1 MRSTPSGTSWIKCLA
16 AWCCLVAVPL
26 SLLVVLL
33 MPVHLDRGLLSGA
46 TTASSSWLGSKA
58 FTCALAAVLPAAV
71 MARFFSPIR
80 YYLRLTT
87 FLVSLG
93 ANSFWGVCVSI
104 AMSLVGRGRDIN
116 YVVARSFEA
125 STAPLVGV
133 SLRVEGR
140 HHLEENR
147 PAVLVG
153 NHQTML
159 DILYLGAVFPKG
171 TAIMAKRELLYTPLL
186 GQFMYLSKA
195 VFVNR
200 AKREDA
206 VKVFAKVASEMK
218 RKSLSL
224 FIFPEGTRSA
234 SAVPSLLP
242 FKKGAF
248 HLAVQAQLP
257 IVPIVCENYAHVYHA
272 KSKCFDGGEIVVRVL
287 PPISTEGLTSSH
299 DDIQAL
305 TDKTRNAMLEAIEDL
320 GRRRQE
326 LLSQSQP
333 AARISDERQPLLSSP
348 APAPA
353 AAGDEAQQPAEGETA
368 SATVDPEQ

>member
-1 MRSTPSGTSWIKCLA
+1 M
-16 AWCCLVAVPL
+16 
-26 SLLVVLL
+26 
-33 MPVHLDRGLLSGA
+33 
-46 TTASSSWLGSKA
+46 
-58 FTCALAAVLPAAV
+58 
-71 MARFFSPIR
+71 
-80 YYLRLTT
+80 
-87 FLVSLG
+87 
-93 ANSFWGVCVSI
+93 
-104 AMSLVGRGRDIN
+104 GRGDSVFSGVKGNPTDR
-116 YVVARSFEA
+116 R
-125 STAPLVGV
+125 AP
-133 SLRVEGR
+133 S
-140 HHLEENR
+140 
-147 PAVLVG
+147 
-153 NHQTML
+153 
-159 DILYLGAVFPKG
+159 DLGAVFPKG

-218 RKSLSL
+218 RKSVGRGCCCVYPQSSPRRLTPPSRARQLSL

-272 KSKCFDGGEIVVRVL
+272 KSKRFDGGEIVVRGACRCSYSSGLCNAPVPTLTFSFSWCMCAYPAAPVL

-326 LLSQSQP
+326 LLLSQSQP
-333 AARISDERQPLLSSP
+333 AASIRDTDDERQPLLSS
-348 APAPA
+348 PAPA

>member
-1 MRSTPSGTSWIKCLA
+1 M
-16 AWCCLVAVPL
+16 
-26 SLLVVLL
+26 
-33 MPVHLDRGLLSGA
+33 
-46 TTASSSWLGSKA
+46 
-58 FTCALAAVLPAAV
+58 
-71 MARFFSPIR
+71 
-80 YYLRLTT
+80 
-87 FLVSLG
+87 
-93 ANSFWGVCVSI
+93 
-104 AMSLVGRGRDIN
+104 
-116 YVVARSFEA
+116 
-125 STAPLVGV
+125 
-133 SLRVEGR
+133 
-140 HHLEENR
+140 
-147 PAVLVG
+147 
-153 NHQTML
+153 
-159 DILYLGAVFPKG
+159 FPKG

-218 RKSLSL
+218 RKSVGRGCCCVYPQSSPRRLTPPSRARQLSL

-257 IVPIVCENYAHVYHA
+257 IVPIVCENYARVYHA
-272 KSKCFDGGEIVVRVL
+272 KSKCFDGGEIVVRGACRCSYSSGLCNAPVPTLTFSFSWCMCAYPAAPVL

>member
-1 MRSTPSGTSWIKCLA
+1 MRSTPTATSWIKCLA
-16 AWCCLVAVPL
+16 AWCCILAVPL
-26 SLLVVLL
+26 SLLVVVVVLPR
-33 MPVHLDRGLLSGA
+33 MPVNLESGLLTA
-46 TTASSSWLGSKA
+46 TTASSLLGSKA
-58 FTCALAAVLPAAV
+58 FTCALAAVLPATV
-71 MARFFSPIR
+71 MARFFSPVR
-80 YYLRLTT
+80 YYLRLTA

-104 AMSLVGRGRDIN
+104 AMSLVGRGKDIN

-153 NHQTML
+153 NHQTMI

-218 RKSLSL
+218 RKALSL

-272 KSKCFDGGEIVVRVL
+272 KSKRFDGGEIVVRVL

-299 DDIQAL
+299 DDIQTL

-326 LLSQSQP
+326 LLSHSQSH
-333 AARISDERQPLLSSP
+333 ARVHDRTDDERQPLL
-348 APAPA
+348 PA
-353 AAGDEAQQPAEGETA
+353 AAGERPEAEGEGETA

>member
-1 MRSTPSGTSWIKCLA
+1 
-16 AWCCLVAVPL
+16 
-26 SLLVVLL
+26 
-33 MPVHLDRGLLSGA
+33 
-46 TTASSSWLGSKA
+46 
-58 FTCALAAVLPAAV
+58 
-71 MARFFSPIR
+71 
-80 YYLRLTT
+80 
-87 FLVSLG
+87 
-93 ANSFWGVCVSI
+93 
-104 AMSLVGRGRDIN
+104 
-116 YVVARSFEA
+116 
-125 STAPLVGV
+125 
-133 SLRVEGR
+133 
-140 HHLEENR
+140 
-147 PAVLVG
+147 
-153 NHQTML
+153 
-159 DILYLGAVFPKG
+159 
-171 TAIMAKRELLYTPLL
+171 MAKRELLYTPLL

-218 RKSLSL
+218 RKSVSRRGCCSVPPSPELSRETDHLVRGSRQLSL

-272 KSKCFDGGEIVVRVL
+272 KSKCFDGGEIVVRGACRCSYSSRLCNAPVPTLTFSFSWCMCAYPAAPVL